1 MVKRLD
7 GKTWMN
13 NQEFMEMADEMIE
26 AVEEILNKY
35 EIVVPNEEKEEI
47 DGASNIYG
55 TDYGYLSDS
64 FEAILKKHKV
74 LERDYDMYCTKG

>member
-1 MVKRLD
+1 MAKRLD

-26 AVEEILNKY
+26 AVEELLDEY
-35 EIVVPNEEKEEI
+35 GIVIPNEEKEEI

-55 TDYGYLSDS
+55 TDYGYLSDT
-64 FEAILKKHKV
+64 FEAILKKYGV
-74 LERDYDMYCTKG
+74 VERDYDER